1 MGRKRY
7 SDRSSTTFVVVV
19 EITFFLESVFFFLF
33 SVDVFPPAEAGS
45 PTFFCC
51 CAASCGF
58 YAFPLCQ
65 EEEEKVCRAFQTTE
79 NLVQAKHTILY
90 KQGSSILS
98 GAPNNFIFDI
108 LTYFWKK
115 KKVKHKDKM
124 VRNLIFLLKRK
135 VEKEMGGPSIFRLS
149 CVGTGAVE
157 QTRPGLNLDEQ
168 TWHHRGTAPFF
179 FFSVCLPV
187 CVCVPSPYRPLS
199 LVTTQCAAPVRIS
212 NYF

>member
-1 MGRKRY
+1 MAYFHRAYQALATIPSRYPRLIIIRGTHKFRVGRKRY

-108 LTYFWKK
+108 LTYF
-115 KKVKHKDKM
+115 
-124 VRNLIFLLKRK
+124 
-135 VEKEMGGPSIFRLS
+135 
-149 CVGTGAVE
+149 
-157 QTRPGLNLDEQ
+157 
-168 TWHHRGTAPFF
+168 
-179 FFSVCLPV
+179 
-187 CVCVPSPYRPLS
+187 
-199 LVTTQCAAPVRIS
+199 
-212 NYF
+212 